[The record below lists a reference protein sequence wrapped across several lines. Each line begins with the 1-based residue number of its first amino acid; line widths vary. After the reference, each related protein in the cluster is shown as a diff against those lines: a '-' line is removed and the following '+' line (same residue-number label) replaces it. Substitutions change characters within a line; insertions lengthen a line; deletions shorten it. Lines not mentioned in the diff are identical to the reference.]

1 MQFRVRKTPT
11 CSITSCARLRSA
23 LQREHQEGTAVLQ
36 IRVCY
41 ETSNTLWLWLIQKV
55 LQIVP
60 YSTNKTWWWLSHTE
74 KHTSQLSWPK
84 GRNDID
90 MRACVCLCLYAHGFI
105 GGFFSTCLFIHL
117 PLCLCMS
124 ISLCPLCICA
134 EFGQHLQS
142 VFCLF
147 SSPLAWNVFL
157 FLCQLCEATLSQ
169 ILWNQLNVRQGLMQI
184 KFMAL
189 CIAHIILQSL

>member
-41 ETSNTLWLWLIQKV
+41 ETSNTLWLWLIQKA

-74 KHTSQLSWPK
+74 KHTSQLIWPK

-105 GGFFSTCLFIHL
+105 GG
-117 PLCLCMS
+117 
-124 ISLCPLCICA
+124 
-134 EFGQHLQS
+134 
-142 VFCLF
+142 
-147 SSPLAWNVFL
+147 VFL
-157 FLCQLCEATLSQ
+157 PACSSIYLSVCVCQSHYVRCASVLNLDSICRVFSVCFPLLWLGTYSSFSASSVKPHYPKYCEIS
-169 ILWNQLNVRQGLMQI
+169 
-184 KFMAL
+184 
-189 CIAHIILQSL
+189 